1 MNINDLTEQ
10 AHHLVIETGQTP
22 ATAAA
27 AVMNGGWDH
36 LRDVDRRLLAVLGL
50 AMKVEGT
57 LAEARRAP
65 VAEEHARQQKAR
77 KARDAKA
84 GDAELADAH

>member
-27 AVMNGGWDH
+27 TVMTGGWDQ

-50 AMKVEGT
+50 AMKVEGA
-57 LAEARRAP
+57 LAEARRAA
-65 VAEEHARQQKAR
+65 VAEEHTRQQKAR
-77 KARDAKA
+77 
-84 GDAELADAH
+84 LADAR

>member
-1 MNINDLTEQ
+1 MNINDLTKQ
-10 AHHLVIETGQTP
+10 AHRLVIETGQTP

-50 AMKVEGT
+50 AMKVEGA
-57 LAEARRAP
+57 LAEARAA
-65 VAEEHARQQKAR
+65 VATEHARQQKAR
-77 KARDAKA
+77 
-84 GDAELADAH
+84 LADAR